1 VGAPIGRAIDGCQPE
16 EATAR
21 LRRRIRFFFLL
32 FLACTGLALLNV
44 YPGDVHQN
52 AAEIYMWST
61 LGFKLIYAKH
71 PPLLPW
77 IVGALNQLVSVNFF
91 VLAALSAFN
100 VTIAAYAV
108 WRIACLTVGEARAML
123 VVALY
128 LLSPYTVWHAV
139 KFDHNAILLSTW
151 PFVVWAF
158 LLSLEDPKWWRGLF
172 LGLASAA
179 AIYAKY
185 TSALL
190 LIAVAV
196 AALASPRRTQYFRG
210 PAPYVALASLVL
222 LVAPL
227 TWAVLATEAGQ
238 VTRLIGAVPIGTVPT
253 YMLATNLLRLLPVL
267 AAFVLLYWWV
277 GPGVGEKTAYMRE
290 LLVIV
295 FLSYA
300 LIVAASVALGLRGS
314 QAWTMPVFAFV
325 PILFVS
331 LLRSP
336 FPGQS
341 EALYR
346 AAPFLLCLIPFIGI
360 LMLVNS
366 FRLSSHNVVDPT
378 QELASE
384 GASIWTS
391 TLHRPVGIVAGDG
404 LIDFSASLTVS
415 DHPRAWAGFRDAWW
429 VTPELI
435 DKSGVLAFCREADAR
450 CNSRASDLI
459 SERKGWSC
467 EISAK
472 RFLLGMVGPILRVKA
487 YFVPPK
493 GADAEQS
500 CMECDRFWI
509 KAANG
514 SNTLSYENA
523 IPYILNLK
531 LADPDN
537 DGVFTKSEFIDA
549 CNKGLVSIASDN
561 TTPKTASSLTIIYAS
576 SK

>member
-123 VVALY
+123 VVAIY
-128 LLSPYTVWHAV
+128 LLSPYTLWHGV

-158 LLSLEDPKWWRGLF
+158 LLSLEDPKWWRGLV
-172 LGLASAA
+172 LGLAGAA

-196 AALASPRRTQYFRG
+196 AALASPRRTQYFRA
-210 PAPYVALASLVL
+210 PAPCVALASLIL

-227 TWAVLATEAGQ
+227 TWAVLAIEAGQ
-238 VTRLIGAVPIGTVPT
+238 VTRLIGAVPIGTAPI

-267 AAFVLLYWWV
+267 AGFALLYWWV
-277 GPGVGEKTAYMRE
+277 GSGVGEKTAYMRE

-300 LIVAASVALGLRGS
+300 LIVATSVALGLRGS

-325 PILFVS
+325 PILLVS

-336 FPGQS
+336 FPNQS
-341 EALYR
+341 VALYR
-346 AAPFLLCLIPFIGI
+346 AAPFLLCVIPMVGV
-360 LMLVNS
+360 LMLLNS
-366 FRLSSHNVVDPT
+366 FRLSNHNIVDPT
-378 QELASE
+378 WEVASE
-384 GASIWTS
+384 GASIWAS
-391 TLHRPVGIVAGDG
+391 ALHRPVGIVAGDG
-404 LIDFSASLTVS
+404 VIDFSGTLVLS
-415 DHPRAWAGFRDAWW
+415 DHPRAWAGFSDAWW

-435 DKSGVLAFCREADAR
+435 DKYGVLAFCRERDTA
-450 CNSRASDLI
+450 CNSRANDLI
-459 SERKGWSC
+459 GERKGWSC
-467 EISAK
+467 DIEAR
-472 RFLLGMVGPILRVKA
+472 RFLLGMAGPLLRVKA

-493 GADAEQS
+493 GSDAEQI
-500 CMECDRFWI
+500 CMGCDAVWI

-514 SNTLSYENA
+514 TNSLSYEKA
-523 IPYILNLK
+523 ISYILDLK
-531 LADPDN
+531 VADPDD
-537 DGVFTKSEFIDA
+537 DGVFTKKEFIDA
-549 CNKGLVSIASDN
+549 CTQGLVQIASHD
-561 TTPKTASSLTIIYAS
+561 KVLKSASSSTQNN
-576 SK
+576 